1 VATTS
6 LANRCPR
13 DMSAGRAVRLT
24 IPARPEYIALCRL
37 ALTGIARARG
47 LDDELLADLK
57 LVLTEAC
64 SNSIRHAYPE
74 GGGTVEVVYE
84 LAGDRL
90 VLEVTDDGSGFVPPQ
105 PPPANDGELTE
116 GGLGMAIMRAI
127 ADELELGPGAD
138 GRGSRLRLVKRLPA

>member
-1 VATTS
+1 
-6 LANRCPR
+6 
-13 DMSAGRAVRLT
+13 MSSSRAVRLT

-37 ALTGIARARG
+37 ALTGIAWTRG
-47 LDDELLADLK
+47 LDGETLADLK

-64 SNSIRHAYPE
+64 SNSIRHAYPQ

-84 LAGDRL
+84 LRDDTL
-90 VLEVTDDGSGFVPPQ
+90 ILEVADSGAGFVPQEPIVESE
-105 PPPANDGELTE
+105 GELTE

-127 ADELELGPGAD
+127 ADELELSPGVH

>member
-1 VATTS
+1 
-6 LANRCPR
+6 
-13 DMSAGRAVRLT
+13 MSSRRAVRLS
-24 IPARPEYIALCRL
+24 IPARPEYISLCRL
-37 ALTGIARARG
+37 ALTGIAWTRG
-47 LDDELLADLK
+47 LDGETLADLK

-84 LAGDRL
+84 LSDDTL
-90 VLEVTDDGSGFVPPQ
+90 VLEVADSGSGFVSEQRRP
-105 PPPANDGELTE
+105 DEEDELTE

-127 ADELELGPGAD
+127 ADELELSPGAQ